1 MVARPVPNQDQEE
14 LVAYVDLCIPSDEPI
29 VGVTRC
35 WGSSSDIAGIAEQDA
50 ARAAIHQLKALFEKY
65 GKVNWELAIL
75 KERFN
80 SEVGQKNEF
89 LAERLN
95 IRAAIEECH
104 SVINHLNSGP
114 SSLTVEPSD

>member
-1 MVARPVPNQDQEE
+1 MVAWPVPNQDQEE

-35 WGSSSDIAGIAEQDA
+35 WGSSSDIAGIGEQDA
-50 ARAAIHQLKALFEKY
+50 ARAAIHQLKVLFEKY

-80 SEVGQKNEF
+80 SDVGQKNEF
-89 LAERLN
+89 LVECLN

-104 SVINHLNSGP
+104 SVINHLDSGP
-114 SSLTVEPSD
+114 SSLTIEPSD